1 MSQFIEGGFKG
12 FKVAAAIGKYRR
24 VKPNALSQVVVAG
37 VGASDETVEIG
48 VTQDETFNADEV
60 TAVKLR
66 SAGGTQLMTAAG
78 AFAQGAPIYGAASGK
93 IDDAASGA
101 VIGIA
106 LEAAVADGDEVEVV
120 YH

>member
-1 MSQFIEGGFKG
+1 MSQMQDTPTKV
-12 FKVAAAIGKYRR
+12 FKVDAAIGKYLR
-24 VKPNALSQVVVAG
+24 VKPNASSQVEVAG
-37 VGASDETVEIG
+37 VGSSDETKEIG

-93 IDDAASGA
+93 IDDVASGA

-106 LEAAVADGDEVEVV
+106 LEAAVADGDVVEVV